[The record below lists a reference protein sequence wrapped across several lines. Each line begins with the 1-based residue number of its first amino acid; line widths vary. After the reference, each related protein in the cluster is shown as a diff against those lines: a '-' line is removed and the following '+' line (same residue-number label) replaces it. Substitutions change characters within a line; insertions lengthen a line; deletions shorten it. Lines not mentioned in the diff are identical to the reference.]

1 MNQALAAL
9 ERHGV
14 ELLVAFVVSLVASA
28 VFGGLMRRVATSIGA
43 VVPPRP
49 DRWHNSPTPT
59 MGGVAIAFATV
70 LGVAL
75 TVWRVDAVAL
85 GSVWVPV
92 LLSALAMFAVGVM
105 DDRLQLSPLAKLVA
119 SLAIG
124 AFLVFEMSTGQAA
137 VSMSL
142 AWTLLA
148 TVWFAGVCHAV
159 NLLDNM
165 DGLAAGVAL
174 LAALFLAFL
183 LERAL
188 GPGLVL
194 VLVALAGAL
203 VGFLYWNR
211 PPARLFMGD
220 SGSLFIGAIL
230 ASASLVPV
238 LHTGIAFVSPAV
250 LVVSIL
256 IVPLFD
262 TAFVLVL
269 RRLAG
274 RQASKGGTDHVSHR
288 LASLGFSER
297 SAVRILYA
305 LGLIGGATAWVLTAG
320 PGVEPMALVAV
331 FAVLLTLFGIFLAR
345 VPAYN
350 AQDFVAL
357 QKSSFAPFLKDLTFR
372 WHAAEVLL
380 DLVLITICYYAAYR
394 IRFEGQDFDDW
405 APFFASSLPVVL
417 GCRLP
422 ALYASG
428 LYQRAWNTFGL
439 RDLAAVVRGVGMG
452 SLLVVAVASLR
463 YRFAGFQRGVLLID
477 FLLLTLAIIITRGSF
492 RAMSLVVSTRSKRS
506 RRVLVYGAGAF
517 GQLLVREMRMNAH
530 WSMNPIGFIDDDPA
544 KAHRWIA
551 GVPVRGTIDDLAD
564 VVRRHSVEE
573 VVLSS
578 PAINGDVEGRIRQVC
593 AGMER
598 PVRRFHMEIV

>member
-1 MNQALAAL
+1 MNQVLAAI
-9 ERHGV
+9 EVRSA
-14 ELLVAFVVSLVASA
+14 ELLVTFFVSIAASVLLGA
-28 VFGGLMRRVATSIGA
+28 VMRRVSAAIGA

-49 DRWHNSPTPT
+49 DRWHNSPTPS
-59 MGGVAIAFATV
+59 MGGVAIAVAT
-70 LGVAL
+70 LAGLAL
-75 TVWRVDAVAL
+75 TVFGADSL
-85 GSVWVPV
+85 GGAWVPV
-92 LLSALAMFAVGVM
+92 LLAALAMFAVGVM

-124 AFLVFEMSTGQAA
+124 AFLVFVMAGAEPEGSIPLSST
-137 VSMSL
+137 L
-142 AWTLLA
+142 IA
-148 TVWFAGVCHAV
+148 TVWFAGVCHAI

-174 LAALFLAFL
+174 IATLFLAFL
-183 LERAL
+183 LGKSL

-194 VLVALAGAL
+194 LLIGMAGAL

-220 SGSLFIGAIL
+220 SGSLFIGAVL

-238 LHTGIAFVSPAV
+238 FNTGIAFVSPAV
-250 LVVSIL
+250 LVVFIL
-256 IVPLFD
+256 IVPMFD

-274 RQASKGGTDHVSHR
+274 RKASKGGTDHVSHR

-297 SAVRILYA
+297 SAVRILYG
-305 LGLIGGATAWVLTAG
+305 LGLAGGAMAWELTTG
-320 PGVEPMALVAV
+320 PGIEPMALVAV
-331 FAVLLTLFGIFLAR
+331 FFVLLTLFGIFLAR

-350 AQDFVAL
+350 AQDFIAL
-357 QKSSFAPFLKDLTFR
+357 QKSSFAPLLKDLAFR
-372 WHAAEVLL
+372 WHALEVLL
-380 DLVLITICYYAAYR
+380 DLVLITVCYYGAYR
-394 IRFEGQDFDDW
+394 IRFEGQDFDNW
-405 APFFASSLPVVL
+405 APYFAASLPVVL

-422 ALYASG
+422 ALYLSG

-452 SLLVVAVASLR
+452 SLLIVAVASFGF
-463 YRFAGFQRGVLLID
+463 RFEGYQRGVLVID
-477 FLLLTLAIIITRGSF
+477 FILLTVAIMVTRGSF
-492 RAMSLVVSTRSKRS
+492 RAMDLVVATRSKRS

-517 GQLLVREMRMNAH
+517 GQLLVREMRMNPA

-544 KAHRWIA
+544 KARRWIS
-551 GVPVRGTIDDLAD
+551 GVPVRGNIDDLAD
-564 VVRRHSVEE
+564 VVSRHGVEE

-578 PAINGDVEGRIRQVC
+578 PSINGSVEGRIRAVC
-593 AGMER
+593 AGMDR
-598 PVRRFHMEIV
+598 TVRRFNMEIR